1 MLNIIKNFIA
11 ILKIEIEDL
20 QADLELLI
28 SENQRKKD
36 TGKITDYVFLEND
49 ALYRHEL
56 QATRTFQQILNNLDY
71 QQFNQL
77 TDVIDYLRNAFREGG
92 YVRAINICIE
102 RKLNK
107 VARYVSGKVGN

>member
-1 MLNIIKNFIA
+1 MLNIIKNFVA
-11 ILKIEIEDL
+11 ILQIEIEDL

-36 TGKITDYVFLEND
+36 AGKITDYVYLEND

-56 QATRTFQQILNNLDY
+56 QATRTFQQILTNLDY
-71 QQFNQL
+71 QKFDKL
-77 TDVIDYLRNAFREGG
+77 TDLIDHLRDAFREGG

-102 RKLNK
+102 RKINK
-107 VARYVSGKVGN
+107 VARYVSGKI

>member
-28 SENQRKKD
+28 SENQNKRAA
-36 TGKITDYVFLEND
+36 GKITDYVYLEND

-56 QATRTFQQILNNLDY
+56 QATHTFQQILNNVDY
-71 QQFNQL
+71 QQFSRL
-77 TDVIDYLRNAFREGG
+77 EDLIDYLRDAFRQGG

-102 RKLNK
+102 RKINK
-107 VARYVSGKVGN
+107 VARYVTGRI